1 MFAAWTNPW
10 RYVLWN
16 VSPWQERLVIEDT
29 GAPAFNPDG
38 SLLAL
43 GGGVYDPKTGARIS
57 TFEPRPRYT
66 VTPDGRTILEQADEL
81 RLLDANTGEPYATLS
96 GIVESPIIKNQFSPD
111 GRWLLTW
118 HEDKTVYLWDAHTGD
133 QQAQLADG
141 EIDYVYYYFSP
152 DSSLLVMLGN
162 GVDLQDPRFG
172 VWDLE
177 ANQRIP
183 LPAGAYVQVGRP
195 FTARNEVILMTAP
208 NEFSLWEPRTDQRA
222 EIPPLDE
229 RAVSL
234 EFNDDSSLL
243 AYSNFKQIIILDI
256 ATATEI
262 VRFDLPDDLIGIGPL
277 RFSADNAYLSYDVTF
292 SEISPPENYVWDIAR
307 GENVTL
313 EAPIELTFIAQ
324 SETLGVVLGEDAL
337 RLYALDAAVD
347 DPPLAEIRPTS
358 GSAVFSPDGAYL
370 LVNDVDGV
378 VIVWKLE

>member
-1 MFAAWTNPW
+1 
-10 RYVLWN
+10 
-16 VSPWQERLVIEDT
+16 
-29 GAPAFNPDG
+29 
-38 SLLAL
+38 
-43 GGGVYDPKTGARIS
+43 
-57 TFEPRPRYT
+57 
-66 VTPDGRTILEQADEL
+66 
-81 RLLDANTGEPYATLS
+81 
-96 GIVESPIIKNQFSPD
+96 
-111 GRWLLTW
+111 
-118 HEDKTVYLWDAHTGD
+118 
-133 QQAQLADG
+133 
-141 EIDYVYYYFSP
+141 
-152 DSSLLVMLGN
+152 
-162 GVDLQDPRFG
+162 
-172 VWDLE
+172 
-177 ANQRIP
+177 
-183 LPAGAYVQVGRP
+183 
-195 FTARNEVILMTAP
+195 MTAP

-313 EAPIELTFIAQ
+313 ESPIELAFIAQ

-337 RLYALDAAVD
+337 LLYALDAAVD